1 MHSLPPT
8 ETLRALARKLFGGA
22 LPQPKGEG
30 KTPRFNQILTAFP
43 ASSVACLDPNR
54 HEGITMATRKIYH
67 VVPHRAGWAVKIGK
81 AKRASAVL
89 KTKAKAMKA
98 ASNLAKSSPKS
109 QIVIREATG
118 KIKGD
123 RTFEYRDYKKKKK
136 VRATVSKIGKSK
148 LQNKRRQLRLRS
160 LRRKAALLG
169 LARQKRAQAMR
180 RAAARRATKS
190 RKRG

>member
-1 MHSLPPT
+1 MT
-8 ETLRALARKLFGGA
+8 
-22 LPQPKGEG
+22 
-30 KTPRFNQILTAFP
+30 
-43 ASSVACLDPNR
+43 
-54 HEGITMATRKIYH
+54 TRKIYH

-136 VRATVSKIGKSK
+136 VRAIVSKIEKSK

-169 LARQKRAQAMR
+169 LTRQKRAQAVRRATAR
-180 RAAARRATKS
+180 RAAKS
-190 RKRG
+190 RKRR

>member
-1 MHSLPPT
+1 MP
-8 ETLRALARKLFGGA
+8 
-22 LPQPKGEG
+22 
-30 KTPRFNQILTAFP
+30 
-43 ASSVACLDPNR
+43 
-54 HEGITMATRKIYH
+54 TRKIYH
-67 VVPHRAGWAVKIGK
+67 VVPHQAGWAVKIGK

-89 KTKAKAMKA
+89 KTKDKAMKA

-123 RTFEYRDYKKKKK
+123 RTFEYRDYKKKRK
-136 VRATVSKIGKSK
+136 VRATVSKIEKSK
-148 LQNKRRQLRLRS
+148 EQNKRRQLRLRG

-169 LARQKRAQAMR
+169 LARQKRAKSLR
-180 RAAARRATKS
+180 RTSARLAAKS